1 MKYIRTKDT
10 IFEIIGETDI
20 IYKVKAKGD
29 PNNTYSKSKCQTH
42 VIKSGDT
49 IKELCDEFVVIGYK
63 IKDPFIFSKEGISI
77 DEFWKHS
84 PSDTIVYGAIWT
96 NKGLKYVSKMNE
108 KGELEL
114 L

>member
-1 MKYIRTKDT
+1 MKYIRTKYGIFKRYKNST
-10 IFEIIGETDI
+10 IIDNIFYYPDDGMLPEYRREPIL
-20 IYKVKAKGD
+20 KQA
-29 PNNTYSKSKCQTH
+29 
-42 VIKSGDT
+42 DT
-49 IKELCDEFVVIGYK
+49 IKELCDEFVIIGYK

-77 DEFWKHS
+77 DDFWKHS

-96 NKGLKYVSKMNE
+96 EWGLKYVAKMND